1 MWLIVTLLWLPWAG
15 LAVWLARQ
23 LGLRRSINEDTPSA
37 EELARRQ
44 YASGAIDRDRFMEI
58 MADLGSGGSSFG
70 GGAASGVSS
79 E

>member
-23 LGLRRSINEDTPSA
+23 LGLRRNVNEDNPSA
-37 EELARRQ
+37 EELVRRQ
-44 YASGAIDRDRFMEI
+44 YASGTIDRERFREI
-58 MADLGSGGSSFG
+58 MADLSSGPGGSGG
-70 GGAASGVSS
+70 GASSGVID